1 MSKEVLTHSES
12 YVKKTNR
19 IILVVGLTSFVIFV
33 IGVMLLMQSGP
44 VQEDYTEPVFTDNDD
59 ALNISNDTGPTD
71 NIEFGVVDDGE
82 PPITTTPNPVQM
94 GQVVLGTDAK
104 NVLTLGTNAK
114 AAVSIISVQLAEPP
128 FDGFTFEDDCS
139 GKTLRGHETCDIT
152 MGWSPV
158 VPGNVQNNFI
168 IAWHE
173 ANLTNANAKSA
184 KVPVEGN
191 AIRKEDCNFCEQ
203 TLPGKTDAPAAQGTL
218 KTRNAIGPNGEV
230 IGTIDEDG
238 YVRDANGNVI
248 GRVNSAGMVVDENG
262 NVIGVAENRRLVYD
276 ENGNV
281 IGYVNPD
288 GTVVDKDG
296 NIIGRMLPDGTVVD
310 LNGNVIGRAV
320 DAGFVYDKNGNI
332 IGRVQPDGSVVD
344 MNGNVIGRLNEKGEV
359 VDTDGNVI
367 GRVSKQGRVAVD
379 ENGNVIGVVMP
390 DGSVVDKNGNIVG
403 FVDENGRVVGKN
415 ILGNAGG
422 QVKLAYDKNGKVIGY
437 VDENGN
443 VVDAHG
449 NVIGHVDSAGNVV
462 DENGNVIGK
471 AVSLP
476 QRRLAYDKNGNIMGY
491 IDKDGN
497 VIDPGGNIIGKVQP
511 DGSIVDANGNVI
523 GQAATIPGP
532 AKVMG
537 KDHAVWSMIKTAML
551 SAMLT
556 KTAMSAMPTVIL
568 SAVFCP
574 TERWLTKTAMSSA
587 K

>member
-203 TLPGKTDAPAAQGTL
+203 TLPGKTDAPTAQGL
-218 KTRNAIGPNGEV
+218 
-230 IGTIDEDG
+230 
-238 YVRDANGNVI
+238 
-248 GRVNSAGMVVDENG
+248 
-262 NVIGVAENRRLVYD
+262 
-276 ENGNV
+276 
-281 IGYVNPD
+281 
-288 GTVVDKDG
+288 
-296 NIIGRMLPDGTVVD
+296 
-310 LNGNVIGRAV
+310 
-320 DAGFVYDKNGNI
+320 
-332 IGRVQPDGSVVD
+332 
-344 MNGNVIGRLNEKGEV
+344 
-359 VDTDGNVI
+359 
-367 GRVSKQGRVAVD
+367 
-379 ENGNVIGVVMP
+379 
-390 DGSVVDKNGNIVG
+390 
-403 FVDENGRVVGKN
+403 
-415 ILGNAGG
+415 
-422 QVKLAYDKNGKVIGY
+422 
-437 VDENGN
+437 
-443 VVDAHG
+443 
-449 NVIGHVDSAGNVV
+449 
-462 DENGNVIGK
+462 
-471 AVSLP
+471 
-476 QRRLAYDKNGNIMGY
+476 
-491 IDKDGN
+491 
-497 VIDPGGNIIGKVQP
+497 
-511 DGSIVDANGNVI
+511 
-523 GQAATIPGP
+523 
-532 AKVMG
+532 
-537 KDHAVWSMIKTAML
+537 
-551 SAMLT
+551 
-556 KTAMSAMPTVIL
+556 
-568 SAVFCP
+568 
-574 TERWLTKTAMSSA
+574 
-587 K
+587 